1 MRTGI
6 LGGTFDPIPLA
17 HLHAGQVAL
26 HQARLD
32 RVLFMPAGDP
42 WQKSSRNVTGSAQ
55 RLEMTRLAV
64 EGVDGFEVD
73 EREVTRIGP
82 TYTSETIETFR
93 DDEELFLVLGS
104 DAVVGLP
111 SWHRVDAVLS
121 RVNVLVVP
129 RSGVE
134 SPDVKAIVPDA
145 VFLDMGVLDVSG
157 TEIRARVRDGK
168 PYRFLVPEDV
178 HAYIESHGLYRKPD
192 RADRVEASTE
202 AEESS

>member
-1 MRTGI
+1 M
-6 LGGTFDPIPLA
+6 
-17 HLHAGQVAL
+17 
-26 HQARLD
+26 
-32 RVLFMPAGDP
+32 
-42 WQKSSRNVTGSAQ
+42 TGSAQ

-111 SWHRVDAVLS
+111 SWHQVDAVLS
-121 RVNVLVVP
+121 RVKVLVVP

-134 SPDVKAIVPDA
+134 PLDVKAIVPDA
-145 VFLDMGVLDVSG
+145 IFLDMGVLDVSG

-168 PYRFLVPEDV
+168 PYRFLVPKAV
-178 HAYIESHGLYRKPD
+178 HAYIESRGLYGKPD
-192 RADRVEASTE
+192 RADRVEASAE
-202 AEESS
+202 VEESS